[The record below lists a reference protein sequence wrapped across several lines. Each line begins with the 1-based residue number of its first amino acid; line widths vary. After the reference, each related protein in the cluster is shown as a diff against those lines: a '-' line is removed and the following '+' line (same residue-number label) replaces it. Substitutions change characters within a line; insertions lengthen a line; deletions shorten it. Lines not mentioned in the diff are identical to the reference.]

1 MLEQL
6 FPKYHRRYSASP
18 HAKEL
23 RAFAHW
29 LDEVGYGRDLTQDH
43 VRRLRQALDLRGRR
57 LDAQTDRA
65 GVGELFEPLPDTAL
79 YRATRGAFRRYLEVR
94 GRLLP
99 EPDQRPQA
107 ATLVAYEDQL
117 RTVRG
122 FSASTIAQHLATI
135 EVFLHEALPVGSPL
149 SVLTRERIDQ
159 HLVTTGRRISRQ
171 SLQHWVARLRSFLRF
186 CNANGLLPQ
195 PLHAI
200 DTPRV
205 YRDELPPRALAWNT
219 VLALLRSVDRSDAMG
234 WRDYTALHLMS
245 HYGLRPCEVASLR
258 MDAIDWQARTL
269 SVDQRKTRSVLTL
282 PLADRTLGILK
293 RYLFKGRSGSER
305 PELFLRARR
314 PLGPLKHYGVCQLY
328 KTRAVRSGLDLQGT
342 SAYSLR
348 HSFAMRLL
356 ERGVGVKA
364 IGDVLGHRGLESTCV
379 YLRLQLDA
387 LRDVALPLP
396 RKSDLRATG
405 VEQ

>member
-6 FPKYHRRYSASP
+6 FPKYHHRYTESQHS
-18 HAKEL
+18 KEL

-29 LDEVGYGRDLTQDH
+29 LVEVGYGRDLAQDH
-43 VRRLRQALDLRGRR
+43 LRRLREALDRR
-57 LDAQTDRA
+57 ERQLDVRIDRA
-65 GVGELFEPLPDTAL
+65 GVVELFEPLPDVAL
-79 YRATRGAFRRYLEVR
+79 YRATRRAFCRYLEAR
-94 GRLLP
+94 DRLLP
-99 EPDQRPQA
+99 EPDRRPHA

-122 FSASTIAQHLATI
+122 FSESTIAQHLATV
-135 EVFLHEALPVGSPL
+135 EVFLHQALPVGSAL
-149 SVLTRERIDQ
+149 SVLTRERVDQ
-159 HLVTTGRRISRQ
+159 HVVATGQRISRQ
-171 SLQHWVARLRSFLRF
+171 SMQHWVARLRSFLRF
-186 CNANGLLPQ
+186 CHANGLLPQ
-195 PLHAI
+195 PLDAI

-205 YRDELPPRALAWNT
+205 YRDELPPRALPWST
-219 VLALLRSVDRSDAMG
+219 VLALVGSVPRTNAMG
-234 WRDYTALHLMS
+234 WRDYAILHLMS
-245 HYGLRPCEVASLR
+245 HYGLRPSEVAPLR
-258 MDAIDWQARTL
+258 LDSIDWQARTL
-269 SVDQRKTRSVLTL
+269 RVAQRKTRSELVL
-282 PLADRTLGILK
+282 PLVDRTVRILK
-293 RYLFKGRSGSER
+293 RYLFEGRPGSER

-314 PLGPLKHYGVCQLY
+314 PAGPIKHYAVGEVY
-328 KTRAVRSGLDLQGT
+328 ITRAARSGLDLQGT

-356 ERGVGVKA
+356 DRGVGIKA

-396 RKSDLRATG
+396 CGADLRTAE